1 MCPGHAGADWSASK
15 KKKKKASDSWFYVF
29 FFLSSLLVLRWG
41 VWGWGGVSHFVAQAG
56 QGIPDNHLASV
67 SLVLGYQV

>member
-1 MCPGHAGADWSASK
+1 MPFFSFFS
-15 KKKKKASDSWFYVF
+15 F
-29 FFLSSLLVLRWG
+29 FFACFE
-41 VWGWGGVSHFVAQAG
+41 GGGGSHFVAQAG